1 MKKHILIITALGF
14 FVISGCGSTLK
25 QQWYNFNAYYNT
37 FYNANQYFDRGL
49 EANRNQRAEI
59 NPNELIRIHPP
70 PTTAGFDYFEQS
82 IVKSS
87 DILRRHSQSK
97 YVDDA
102 LLLIGASFFY
112 RQEFFSALEKFQELY
127 AQTGS
132 SSMRSRATIWEGR
145 TYLELES
152 YGEGIR
158 FMESRIANTSEWAS
172 RDLAE
177 ARAVL
182 AQLYAYRGDLMPA
195 GNQLL
200 LALEDLHGDSLRSR
214 AFFHYGQLMERLN
227 NMPQA
232 GYAFAEVQSMRPSFD
247 LEYNARLRSI
257 DIIRKM
263 GNLEEAARELRVM
276 SRNNKFFDYRL
287 EVLHELAQTERMKGN
302 ISQAEDL
309 FNRVIHSSTE
319 TPGQALVARSYYQL
333 ADLYRNEKSDY
344 RTAAAYYD
352 SASVVQISRENLPEW
367 WDANEMARTF
377 GEFAEVKTELSHI
390 DSLLMLAR
398 LSPEEFEERIAEIEA
413 RQRLQI
419 QQEQQERERMTGA
432 QVVTAPEEEIIST
445 TETDI
450 DRHGFLNVHNRV
462 LLNQSSL
469 QFRSV
474 WGDRPLADDWRR
486 QQAVTGSRG
495 DFENQR
501 VIVEPDAI
509 EPDRETIQDEQIQL
523 DISEIPFSPSRQ
535 AEMEERRYMLF
546 HQLGNVFLLT
556 LNLPD
561 SAKIYFEKVALEAPE
576 SAPKPASMYA
586 LLDIFFE
593 EGRDTEAMRWAE
605 LLIENYPESS
615 HARLASSRT
624 GLQLPVRADQLLSVD
639 REFILMDDERRAVFE
654 AQERVQRLESMAAAT
669 DESQEAARL
678 LYDAAREYIREA
690 RAGTMYNEKQ
700 RQWQLIL
707 QTAENHP
714 ELQPLIESETDSVEV
729 DHDFMNAIGIDSDIL
744 TSEIIADVYP
754 YNGPLWDEARALLLD
769 ITENYGD
776 TDTANRAG
784 ILLQEIDSFRLPADS
799 SMSLD
804 ER

>member
-1 MKKHILIITALGF
+1 MKKHILIILALSL

-70 PTTAGFDYFEQS
+70 PTTAGFNYFEQS
-82 IVKSS
+82 IEKSS

-127 AQTGS
+127 AQTFA
-132 SSMRSRATIWEGR
+132 SSMRARATIWEGR

-158 FMESRIANTSEWAS
+158 FMESRIANATEWAP

-182 AQLYAYRGDLMPA
+182 AQLFAYQGEMIPA

-200 LALEDLHGDSLRSR
+200 LALENLQGDPLRSR
-214 AFFHYGQLMERLN
+214 AFFHYGQLMERQD

-232 GYAFAEVQSMRPSFD
+232 GYAFAEVQRMRPSFD

-257 DIIRKM
+257 DISRKT
-263 GNLEEAARELRVM
+263 GDLEDAARELRSM
-276 SRNNKFFDYRL
+276 SRNNKFYDYRL
-287 EVLHELAQTERMKGN
+287 EVLYELAQTERMKGN
-302 ISQAEDL
+302 IGQAEEL
-309 FNRVIHSSTE
+309 LNSVIHSSTE
-319 TPGQALVARSYYQL
+319 TPGQSLIARSYYQL

-352 SASVVQISRENLPEW
+352 SASVVQISREYLPEW

-398 LSPEEFEERIAEIEA
+398 LDPEEFEEKIAEIEA
-413 RQRLQI
+413 RQRFQI
-419 QQEQQERERMTGA
+419 QQEQQERDRMTGTQIVA
-432 QVVTAPEEEIIST
+432 DPGEEIITT

-450 DRHGFLNVHNRV
+450 ERHGFLNVNNRV
-462 LLNQSSL
+462 LLNQWSL

-474 WGDRPLADDWRR
+474 WGDRPLADNWRR

-501 VIVEPDAI
+501 VIVEPDAM
-509 EPDRETIQDEQIQL
+509 EPDGETILVEQMQL
-523 DISEIPFSPSRQ
+523 DISEIPFGTSQQ
-535 AEMEERRYMLF
+535 AEMEERRYRLF
-546 HQLGNVFLLT
+546 HQLGNVFLMT

-593 EGRDTEAMRWAE
+593 EGMDTEAMRWAE

-615 HARLASSRT
+615 HARLASTRS
-624 GLQLPVRADQLLSVD
+624 GIQLPVTEDQLLSVD
-639 REFILMDDERRAVFE
+639 QDLILMDDEGRAAFE
-654 AQERVQRLESMAAAT
+654 AQERVRRLKAMAAAT
-669 DESQEAARL
+669 DENQEAARL
-678 LYDAAREYIREA
+678 LYDAAREYIRVA
-690 RAGTMYNEKQ
+690 RNDTLYDEKQ
-700 RQWQLIL
+700 RQWQLVL
-707 QTAENHP
+707 QTAEDHP
-714 ELQPLIESETDSVEV
+714 KLQMLIESETDSVEV
-729 DHDFMNAIGIDSDIL
+729 DYEVMSVIGIDSGIL
-744 TSEIIADVYP
+744 TSEMIADIYP
-754 YNGPLWDEARALLLD
+754 YKGPFWDKARALLQD
-769 ITENYGD
+769 IAENYGD
-776 TDTANRAG
+776 TDTANSAG
-784 ILLQEIDSFRLPADS
+784 ILLQEIDKFRQPADPS
-799 SMSLD
+799 ISLD